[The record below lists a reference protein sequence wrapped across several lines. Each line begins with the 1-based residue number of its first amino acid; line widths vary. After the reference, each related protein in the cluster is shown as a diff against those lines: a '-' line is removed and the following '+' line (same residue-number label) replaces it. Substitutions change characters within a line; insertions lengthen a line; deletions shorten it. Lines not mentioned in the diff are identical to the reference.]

1 MTTEEYGTTE
11 ILKQNALASQLAALN
26 KQLAQKEQY
35 AENLTDQEEKLRQI
49 RIDYEVKLQDMETQM
64 KTLEKEKGELVQKN
78 RNEPASSKIAEQRRR
93 RIQELE
99 GIKSFDPEKLV
110 AQMAWL
116 LCAVIK
122 LKVFA
127 QNRGYFWRAKSEKGQ
142 KKNSKIFIVPNDPL
156 DHADQ

>member
-110 AQMAWL
+110 AQML
-116 LCAVIK
+116 LH
-122 LKVFA
+122 
-127 QNRGYFWRAKSEKGQ
+127 
-142 KKNSKIFIVPNDPL
+142 IFIFYSFNG
-156 DHADQ
+156 